1 MNILIV
7 FLWNIFQ
14 KKSKNLLRDL
24 WLTVIETS
32 DLELKSNL
40 PKLKDEVDKIDVG
53 KLKTIPVDLSK
64 LSNVVNN

>member
-1 MNILIV
+1 MNILID